1 MVMPVKDDMAV
12 IHAGQGA
19 LDGETDTVLPR
30 AGA

>member
-1 MVMPVKDDMAV
+1 MFMPVEDDIAA